1 MTTWIVAMSA
11 IVLIN
16 LLGTMALSVVVNHR
30 IKQLEDGTTRAFYRD
45 RALSDAI
52 GNLNKR
58 MNHHL
63 GLTSSEAPNAEEASR
78 IDELLRDHTPR
89 SKQ

>member
-1 MTTWIVAMSA
+1 MTTWIAAMSA

-16 LLGTMALSVVVNHR
+16 LLGTMALSVVVNQR
-30 IKQLEDGTTRAFYRD
+30 IKHLEEDSTRAFYRD
-45 RALSDAI
+45 RALSDSI
-52 GNLNKR
+52 GNLNRR

-63 GLTSSEAPNAEEASR
+63 GIAPAEAPNAEEASR
-78 IDELLRDHTPR
+78 IDDLLRDHTPR

>member
-1 MTTWIVAMSA
+1 MNTWIAAMSA

-30 IKQLEDGTTRAFYRD
+30 IKQIEDDVTRAYYRD

-52 GNLNKR
+52 SNLNKR

-63 GLTSSEAPNAEEASR
+63 GLTPSESPNAEEVGR
-78 IDELLRDHTPR
+78 IEAFLRDHTPR

>member
-1 MTTWIVAMSA
+1 MNTWIAAMSA

-30 IKQLEDGTTRAFYRD
+30 IKQLEGYSTRAFYRD

-63 GLTSSEAPNAEEASR
+63 GLTPSEAPNAEEVDR
-78 IDELLRDHTPR
+78 IEAFLRDHTPGGR
-89 SKQ
+89 Q

>member
-1 MTTWIVAMSA
+1 MTTWIAAMSA

-30 IKQLEDGTTRAFYRD
+30 VNRLEYDATRAYYRD
-45 RALSDAI
+45 LALSDAI

-58 MNHHL
+58 INHHL
-63 GLTSSEAPNAEEASR
+63 GLTPSEAPNAEEASR
-78 IDELLRDHTPR
+78 IDELLRDHTPGGR
-89 SKQ
+89 Q

>member
-1 MTTWIVAMSA
+1 MTTWIAAMSA

-30 IKQLEDGTTRAFYRD
+30 IKQLEDDATRAFYRD

-52 GNLNKR
+52 GNLNRR

-63 GLTSSEAPNAEEASR
+63 GIALSEAPNAEEASR
-78 IDELLRDHTPR
+78 IDDLLRDHTPR

>member
-1 MTTWIVAMSA
+1 MNTWIAAMSA

-16 LLGTMALSVVVNHR
+16 LLGTMALSVVVNQR
-30 IKQLEDGTTRAFYRD
+30 IKHLEEESTLAFYRD

-63 GLTSSEAPNAEEASR
+63 GIVPSEAPNTEEVGR
-78 IDELLRDHTPR
+78 IEAFLRDHIPGGR
-89 SKQ
+89 Q

>member
-1 MTTWIVAMSA
+1 MTTWIAAMSA

-30 IKQLEDGTTRAFYRD
+30 IKQLEDDATRAYYRD

-52 GNLNKR
+52 SNLNER

-63 GLTSSEAPNAEEASR
+63 GIAPSEAPNAEEVGLIESF
-78 IDELLRDHTPR
+78 LRDHTPGG
-89 SKQ
+89 KQ

>member
-1 MTTWIVAMSA
+1 MTTWITAISA

-30 IKQLEDGTTRAFYRD
+30 IKQIEDDATRAYYRD

-52 GNLNKR
+52 SNLNRR

-63 GLTSSEAPNAEEASR
+63 GLTPSEAPNAEEASR
-78 IDELLRDHTPR
+78 IDELLRDYPPR
-89 SKQ
+89 GKQ

>member
-1 MTTWIVAMSA
+1 MNTWIIAMSA

-30 IKQLEDGTTRAFYRD
+30 IKQLEDDATRAYYRD

-52 GNLNKR
+52 SNLNRR

-63 GLTSSEAPNAEEASR
+63 GLTPSEAHNAEETSR
-78 IDELLRDHTPR
+78 IDELLRDHTPGGR
-89 SKQ
+89 Q

>member
-1 MTTWIVAMSA
+1 MNTWIAAMSA

-30 IKQLEDGTTRAFYRD
+30 IKQLEDDATRAYYRD
-45 RALSDAI
+45 RALSDSI
-52 GNLNKR
+52 GNLNRR

-63 GLTSSEAPNAEEASR
+63 GLAPSEAPNAEEAIR
-78 IDELLRDHTPR
+78 IDELLRDHTSR

>member
-1 MTTWIVAMSA
+1 MTTWIAAMSA

-30 IKQLEDGTTRAFYRD
+30 INQLEDDATRAFYRD

-63 GLTSSEAPNAEEASR
+63 GIVPSEAPNAEEASR
-78 IDELLRDHTPR
+78 IDDLLRDHTPR